1 MSRLTSE
8 TKEVWVVLL
17 HLPGN
22 AIVEVDEYDY
32 DCREGA
38 IARAK
43 EGVSEYV
50 EKTGE
55 YGYCTLE
62 YRVVPIYK

>member
-1 MSRLTSE
+1 MSRITTE

-17 HLPGN
+17 HLPGG
-22 AIVEVDEYDY
+22 ATCELDEYDY
-32 DCREGA
+32 ECKEGA
-38 IARAK
+38 IARAH
-43 EGVSEYV
+43 EELSEYV